1 MHHRFPLVDLVTSK
15 LGICALKIINMAHS
29 PEIDYDQLKM
39 VAMNVTTH
47 NEAEHDFFMT
57 TYPSIFIRPSRTE
70 PGIPNR
76 PTKSFLQSHPYY
88 GQKPKSRHGVTRAKM
103 ETQTDPFAKQDAS
116 EDARAS
122 TASSTSKELLH
133 REELVT
139 ELHQI
144 ILKFPFERSR
154 KEHKRVFEL
163 FFELAPAELI
173 SCIDNKNEKI
183 ILQQLVHA
191 ATHVVYP
198 DTGMTVFGNSGLF
211 MILKGSVRPQAFP
224 YLNLKN
230 LSDKEENILSR
241 TQTPILKRRHIKL
254 TASDCFGTFEKVPG
268 KSDNSKIFSVITREP
283 CEFLKISCN
292 DFKRIITK
300 ITEEEQSKKMSLI
313 QSCSSY
319 KNWPNLSIKAL
330 ARCVEWQHYSAN
342 TIILNE
348 GEVCP
353 FIGFIKSGRCEIFKS
368 VEAVKTLPNNRKMR
382 IRKQVCMGVL
392 TTGDSVGE
400 TSMLM
405 QELLTCSVIA
415 RTDVEIGIIKEERLN
430 DIDDTTRTLLIQSSK
445 PTFSNLTED
454 DIQQNF
460 IAQEMKLD
468 WEKLKHKVLL
478 KTINYCGIRPGYGK
492 WSH

>member
-144 ILKFPFERSR
+144 ILKLKLFYASR
-154 KEHKRVFEL
+154 RL
-163 FFELAPAELI
+163 YSRDGNPR
-173 SCIDNKNEKI
+173 
-183 ILQQLVHA
+183 
-191 ATHVVYP
+191 P
-198 DTGMTVFGNSGLF
+198 TVFGNSGLF